1 MCSMLK
7 LAQQILAVVF
17 FFLLLSRFGVK
28 WHVSQRSTRF
38 LVKGH
43 PIKTH
48 FDNHPH
54 VNKSTLRP
62 RPWRE
67 EGDTDLHPPARK
79 KTPLQITRQRVL
91 WSLGSLTWCT
101 PRAYLIFSIQMH
113 ICVRAFLFWVHG
125 QVLFWDDTDIWYR
138 YLINIWSFLRYQML
152 IILWIKEY
160 SLSIL
165 CRGWRLNRVL
175 PPGCL
180 FHLMQPLRG
189 FSKLVFLLSH
199 DETKANFVKWCTLL
213 WLRRCWLANASKG
226 EASWRE

>member
-7 LAQQILAVVF
+7 LAQQILAVVCF
-17 FFLLLSRFGVK
+17 FVIITLWCK
-28 WHVSQRSTRF
+28 MTRF
-38 LVKGH
+38 PK
-43 PIKTH
+43 
-48 FDNHPH
+48 
-54 VNKSTLRP
+54 VNTLPCQGTSYQNTLWQPPPRKQEHITTSSLTGRGWHRP
-62 RPWRE
+62 AP
-67 EGDTDLHPPARK
+67 TCSK
-79 KTPLQITRQRVL
+79 KPPLQITRQRVL

-125 QVLFWDDTDIWYR
+125 QVLFWEDTDIWYR
-138 YLINIWSFLRYQML
+138 YLINILSFLRYQML

-180 FHLMQPLRG
+180 FHLTQPLRG

>member
-1 MCSMLK
+1 M
-7 LAQQILAVVF
+7 
-17 FFLLLSRFGVK
+17 
-28 WHVSQRSTRF
+28 TRF
-38 LVKGH
+38 PK
-43 PIKTH
+43 
-48 FDNHPH
+48 
-54 VNKSTLRP
+54 VNTLPCQGTSYQNTLWQPPSRKQEHITTSVTGRGWHRP
-62 RPWRE
+62 AP
-67 EGDTDLHPPARK
+67 TCSKK

-91 WSLGSLTWCT
+91 WCLGSLTWCT

-113 ICVRAFLFWVHG
+113 ITCSCIFVLGARAGVILG
-125 QVLFWDDTDIWYR
+125 GYR
-138 YLINIWSFLRYQML
+138 YLMIILSFLRYEML
-152 IILWIKEY
+152 IILWIKEH